1 MPFFVVPSRG
11 SADRRW
17 RPTAAVPMPPR
28 SSQGGASQV
37 ALLAFVVGIP
47 LILFVMAFGTLLVA
61 RLRPGI
67 IQAPQLPAP
76 ANGSLP
82 SMTPSIAPSTAP
94 PSAPSTPDGFDEVQA
109 RAVIEEWLRVKAS
122 VFAPPFDEALLD
134 TVVSAGPLWQ
144 DITKQGGSI
153 SWLKDNNRYYTYT
166 RIQVTSV
173 SSFMPSGEHPSLIA
187 TIEEDQVLHG
197 PDGNQ
202 AKSSNDRYLY
212 TFAKEND
219 RWKIYD
225 YKKL

>member
-1 MPFFVVPSRG
+1 
-11 SADRRW
+11 
-17 RPTAAVPMPPR
+17 MPPR

-61 RLRPGI
+61 RLRPGTG
-67 IQAPQLPAP
+67 QGPQPP
-76 ANGSLP
+76 VTSSGSLP
-82 SMTPSIAPSTAP
+82 SITPPIAPPDAAP
-94 PSAPSTPDGFDEVQA
+94 ASDGLDESQA
-109 RAVIEEWLRVKAS
+109 RSVLEAWLRVKAS
-122 VFAPPFDEALLD
+122 VFAPPFDQALLD

-153 SWLKDNNRYYTYT
+153 SWLKENHRYYTYA
-166 RIQVTSV
+166 RIQVVSV
-173 SSFMPSGEHPSLIA
+173 SDFMPSDEHPSLVA

-197 PDGNQ
+197 PDGSQ
-202 AKSSNDRYLY
+202 PKHSNDRYLY
-212 TFAKEND
+212 TFARENG